1 MSTGGWDQP
10 DGSPC
15 TICPAKFLSV
25 SHPISNDV
33 TNIRYNNPLD
43 LSEILNWVLGDERHG
58 LHGARHLASVDPLVR
73 IEGYGEEEGSAA
85 VPFNHQP

>member
-1 MSTGGWDQP
+1 MHLFFKMLNCALHNFNQ
-10 DGSPC
+10 
-15 TICPAKFLSV
+15 SV
-25 SHPISNDV
+25 ILADRDDV
-33 TNIRYNNPLD
+33 TNIRYNTPLD